1 MQGDKLDYTEIQR
14 AGVFSGIHC
23 TRLRGPDF
31 LSLLPMAVLAHFFSY
46 QFQVLRSKDFPP
58 AFLEAAFLLI
68 QFAAKQA
75 TFPAGADE
83 GRCIEVTLGI
93 TALSWGM
100 TSNYSE
106 RCSI

>member
-1 MQGDKLDYTEIQR
+1 
-14 AGVFSGIHC
+14 
-23 TRLRGPDF
+23 
-31 LSLLPMAVLAHFFSY
+31 MAVLAHFFSY

-68 QFAAKQA
+68 QFATKQA

-83 GRCIEVTLGI
+83 GRWIDFTLVI

-100 TSNYSE
+100 MSNYSE
-106 RCSI
+106 RCSIQCCVSSSSLLATVWLCHVV